1 MRRAER
7 GSSGARTA
15 SRTAAGSL
23 REQVYNLLRKD
34 IITGVYKPGEALREE
49 VLAERYETSRT
60 PVREAAA
67 RLERDQLLRFI
78 RNKGYF
84 VRHITV
90 TELNELYEY
99 RTIIECAAAELAA
112 RKEPDEELIADL
124 EGLAKVRYR
133 PEDRPSYIRFIEADT
148 AFHIGIARLARNDLL
163 VRAAT
168 DLRCSI
174 ERLLYAG
181 LEMGNYATGLSQEH
195 REIYEAIRDRDE
207 KRAREVMMRHV
218 LGSKSKVFSLL

>member
-1 MRRAER
+1 MRKLAR
-7 GSSGARTA
+7 SGLRTA
-15 SRTAAGSL
+15 SRAAAGSL

-60 PVREAAA
+60 PVREAAS
-67 RLERDQLLRFI
+67 RLERDQLLRFVP
-78 RNKGYF
+78 NKGYF

-99 RTIIECAAAELAA
+99 RSIIECAAAELAA
-112 RKEPDEELIADL
+112 RKEPDPEL
-124 EGLAKVRYR
+124 LAQLKELSEVRYR
-133 PEDRPSYIRFIEADT
+133 PEDRRSYIRFIEADT
-148 AFHIGIARLARNDLL
+148 AFHIGIARMARNELL
-163 VRAAT
+163 VRAST

-181 LEMGNYATGLSQEH
+181 LDLGNYATGLTQEH
-195 REIYEAIRDRDE
+195 REIYDAIRNRDE
-207 KRAREVMMRHV
+207 PRAREVMMRHV